1 MRNMYNLY
9 QIDSFTKE
17 KIKGN
22 PAGVITN
29 AEGSLGAYLVHHN
42 IFKHDNSVFN
52 FKAKQEETIGRTG
65 IIEVDVRIENQQPI
79 EVKVSGSAVI
89 VFKTEL
95 SLED

>member
-1 MRNMYNLY
+1 MRNRYNLY

-42 IFKHDNSVFN
+42 IVKHDNSVFN
-52 FKAKQEETIGRTG
+52 FKAKQGEAIGRTG
-65 IIEVDVRIENQQPI
+65 IIEVDVKIENQQPI
-79 EVKVSGSAVI
+79 EVTVSGRAVI
-89 VFKTEL
+89 VFKTEM